1 MIHPYGHN
9 QVTKQCLAC
18 GKSYVSYESAK
29 RKYCCEE
36 CRYAARREE
45 RGNCSVCGK
54 PIKAGRTKFCS
65 LACRSV
71 AWTGQERPS
80 ARRSYKKVCEHCGEE
95 FIVGGREGKHTYQ
108 RYCSNKCSAASQR
121 ITIDL
126 FWKKGGKTSSK
137 EWEIFRDALIS
148 AADGKCELC
157 GNGHGL
163 LQVHHILPRRFGG
176 NHEPSN
182 LLVLCN
188 GCHSGLD
195 KVITMIKTAHGIDGI
210 EEKIRLLMKLV
221 SKYILDD

>member
-45 RGNCSVCGK
+45 RGNCAVCGK

-65 LACRSV
+65 LTCRTV
-71 AWTGQERPS
+71 AWTGKAKPHMRKRFMKKCEYCGQEF
-80 ARRSYKKVCEHCGEE
+80 E
-95 FIVGGREGKHTYQ
+95 VGGRLKHPWV
-108 RYCSNKCSAASQR
+108 RFCSLKCSSASNR
-121 ITIDL
+121 ITIES
-126 FWKKGGKTSSK
+126 FWEKGGKTSSK
-137 EWEIFRDALIS
+137 EWEVLRDELIAS
-148 AADGKCELC
+148 ANKKCELC

-163 LQVHHILPRRFGG
+163 LQVHHIIPRRFGG

-182 LLVLCN
+182 LIVLCN

-221 SKYILDD
+221 SKYILDA